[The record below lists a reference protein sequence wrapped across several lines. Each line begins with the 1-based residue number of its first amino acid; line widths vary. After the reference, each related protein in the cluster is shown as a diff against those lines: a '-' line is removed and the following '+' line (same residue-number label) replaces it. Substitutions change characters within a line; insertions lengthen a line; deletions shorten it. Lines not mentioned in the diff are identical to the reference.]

1 LEESG
6 IVRKGVSLVD
16 LSTFVPDSLKIKL
29 LAAHA
34 WASQIKMPFR
44 LPTYQQMTDAFEQ
57 HPWVKATLNW
67 AKTHSFP
74 GFFGVPIFDVVVFLF
89 NESKRVKLSS
99 RANAM
104 AFSFFL
110 SLFPAII
117 FLFTVATYLPIYETF
132 EQEINGYINLIMP
145 TNAGVEL
152 QTTIKELVKP
162 SSSFLSLG
170 FVLAMYFSSNGMMAM
185 MEGFEK
191 THVSV
196 FQKRP
201 GWKKRAIAIG
211 LTLQLGLLLAGS
223 VLLIILGDIIINWV
237 ADFLQLDNM
246 TERTIELFRWLVILT
261 LFYFSIALI
270 YRYGAALRTRFRWIT
285 PGASLATILSI
296 ITSVAFSFYVNSFG
310 TYNKVYGSI
319 GTIIV
324 LMLWIQLNCLILQI
338 GFELN
343 ASIAANR
350 DLKTEVKEE
359 E

>member
-1 LEESG
+1 
-6 IVRKGVSLVD
+6 
-16 LSTFVPDSLKIKL
+16 
-29 LAAHA
+29 LALPFS
-34 WASQIKMPFR
+34 WAYCWR
-44 LPTYQQMTDAFEQ
+44 
-57 HPWVKATLNW
+57 
-67 AKTHSFP
+67 
-74 GFFGVPIFDVVVFLF
+74 
-89 NESKRVKLSS
+89 
-99 RANAM
+99 
-104 AFSFFL
+104 
-110 SLFPAII
+110 
-117 FLFTVATYLPIYETF
+117 
-132 EQEINGYINLIMP
+132 
-145 TNAGVEL
+145 
-152 QTTIKELVKP
+152 
-162 SSSFLSLG
+162 
-170 FVLAMYFSSNGMMAM
+170 
-185 MEGFEK
+185 
-191 THVSV
+191 
-196 FQKRP
+196 
-201 GWKKRAIAIG
+201 
-211 LTLQLGLLLAGS
+211 S

>member
-1 LEESG
+1 
-6 IVRKGVSLVD
+6 
-16 LSTFVPDSLKIKL
+16 
-29 LAAHA
+29 
-34 WASQIKMPFR
+34 MR
-44 LPTYQQMTDAFEQ
+44 LPTYQQIVEAFEH
-57 HPWVKATLNW
+57 HPWVVATLNW
-67 AKTHSFP
+67 SKRTSLP
-74 GFFGVPIFDVVVFLF
+74 GFFGVPIFDVAVFVY
-89 NESKRVKLSS
+89 NESKRITLFS

-132 EQEINGYINLIMP
+132 EHEINGYIDLIMP
-145 TNAGVEL
+145 NDAGKEL
-152 QTTIKELVKP
+152 QVTIKELVKP

-170 FVLAMYFSSNGMMAM
+170 FVLALYFSSNGMMAM

-191 THVSV
+191 AHHKT
-196 FQKRP
+196 FRKRP
-201 GWKKRAIAIG
+201 GWKKRLIAIG

-223 VLLIILGDIIINWV
+223 VVLIILGDIIINWLTDV
-237 ADFLQLDNM
+237 FKLDLT
-246 TERTIELFRWLVILT
+246 TEAIIGVFRWAVILT

-270 YRYGAALRTRFRWIT
+270 YRYGTATKTRFKWIT
-285 PGASLATILSI
+285 PGATLATILSI
-296 ITSVAFSFYVNSFG
+296 LTSLGFSFYVNAFN

-343 ASIAANR
+343 ASIAVNR
-350 DLKTEVKEE
+350 HMKEE
-359 E
+359 LMEEG